1 MNSVENVENFSSFM
15 AGVFLTRREIS
26 CSELSYLMNDYSIK
40 MNSCIVED
48 DDEFYMFN
56 NFIHFD
62 NKKIFVKEAYDDYV
76 KIHTKDGMNLKKK
89 TMSHFESVLDPAQFV
104 RVHRSYIVNLQE
116 LTRIEPLEKDSHIAL
131 LKSGV
136 QIPLSQSGYT
146 KLKTILG
153 I

>member
-62 NKKIFVKEAYDDYV
+62 NKKIFVNKLSHLIKSV
-76 KIHTKDGMNLKKK
+76 IISKILNININY
-89 TMSHFESVLDPAQFV
+89 F
-104 RVHRSYIVNLQE
+104 
-116 LTRIEPLEKDSHIAL
+116 
-131 LKSGV
+131 
-136 QIPLSQSGYT
+136 
-146 KLKTILG
+146 
-153 I
+153 

>member
-1 MNSVENVENFSSFM
+1 MENVENFSSFM

-62 NKKIFVKEAYDDYV
+62 NKKIFVNKLSHLIKSVIISKILNINKDY
-76 KIHTKDGMNLKKK
+76 
-89 TMSHFESVLDPAQFV
+89 F
-104 RVHRSYIVNLQE
+104 
-116 LTRIEPLEKDSHIAL
+116 
-131 LKSGV
+131 
-136 QIPLSQSGYT
+136 
-146 KLKTILG
+146 
-153 I
+153 

>member
-62 NKKIFVKEAYDDYV
+62 NKKIFIYY
-76 KIHTKDGMNLKKK
+76 G
-89 TMSHFESVLDPAQFV
+89 
-104 RVHRSYIVNLQE
+104 
-116 LTRIEPLEKDSHIAL
+116 RIQR
-131 LKSGV
+131 KS
-136 QIPLSQSGYT
+136 SC
-146 KLKTILG
+146 
-153 I
+153 

>member
-40 MNSCIVED
+40 MNSCIVGD

-76 KIHTKDGMNLKKK
+76 NINNRDICFEDFLYGLTSNDVKVYFNIPNRSNNILKIKTKV
-89 TMSHFESVLDPAQFV
+89 S
-104 RVHRSYIVNLQE
+104 
-116 LTRIEPLEKDSHIAL
+116 
-131 LKSGV
+131 
-136 QIPLSQSGYT
+136 
-146 KLKTILG
+146 
-153 I
+153 